1 MFGEY
6 DNRAGAFEKN
16 LCTSKNVK
24 TGGVF
29 LILKRFDALF

>member
-16 LCTSKNVK
+16 LRASKNVK

-29 LILKRFDALF
+29 LILRFDALF